1 MNNLKLLTLAAILLT
16 GGLANSAAFAH
27 AKMAMAMPA
36 ANSIAPSPKSIM
48 VHFNEKVTPK
58 LSGFEVTGPDGKK
71 LDLAPQVDTSGLM
84 LTAKVSKPLAPG
96 VHKVSWHAVTSD
108 GHRMTGEYTFTVK

>member
-1 MNNLKLLTLAAILLT
+1 MKNLKLLTLAAVLLC

-27 AKMAMAMPA
+27 VKMAMAMPA
-36 ANSIAPSPKSIM
+36 ANSVVSSPKSIM

-58 LSGFEVTGPDGKK
+58 LSSFEVTGPDGKM
-71 LDLAPQVDTSGLM
+71 LDLAPQVDASGLM
-84 LTAKVSKPLAPG
+84 LTVKVNKPLAPG

-108 GHRMTGEYTFTVK
+108 GHRMTGEYTFSVK